1 MKRIGSITNC
11 YQLLNA
17 LTLNP
22 AKKLTVNDLK
32 ILVRHNHGNGDSPV
46 KTRLADLHFQWNKR
60 KDRIDSLNNNN
71 GTKVDEKLQ
80 ESDENETCTVD
91 TEELVP
97 KLPSLF
103 EDFELDSVEI
113 VDGTNSIGQF
123 MKKIEKEQTDEQ
135 TDDVYEM

>member
-1 MKRIGSITNC
+1 M
-11 YQLLNA
+11 
-17 LTLNP
+17 
-22 AKKLTVNDLK
+22 
-32 ILVRHNHGNGDSPV
+32 
-46 KTRLADLHFQWNKR
+46 
-60 KDRIDSLNNNN
+60 
-71 GTKVDEKLQ
+71 DEKLQ

-91 TEELVP
+91 IEELVP
-97 KLPSLF
+97 KFPSLF